1 MIKQDVVITGIGVL
15 SPIGIDTESYWTAL
29 LENRSGI
36 APVRSLDPFGTPRPL
51 AGEVPDFK
59 AKDYVKPKKNIKV
72 MSRDIQLGFVAAV
85 HACTDAGL
93 ITEGES
99 RSVDPDRFGVVLGAD
114 LIGLELP
121 ELFDAFR
128 AGIQNGTYEFS
139 RWGGSAME
147 HIFPLWML
155 KYLPNMP
162 ACHIAIAHD
171 ARGPNNSLTMQRGSS
186 LAAIFEAARIIE
198 RGGADVMICGGCG
211 NGVNPSFFARN
222 KLHHLG
228 KSGEN
233 PQAIPRPFDR
243 DRSWAV
249 LGEGA
254 GVFILER
261 RDFAVARGA
270 KMYAKIRGFCNTIA
284 PTPHNGP
291 LSTLGIRGAIR
302 GALENA
308 GIRPDDLGHLNADGN
323 GTVLEDRIE
332 AEAIRAELGDVPV
345 TALKGYFGNLG
356 SGAGAV
362 ETAASVLA
370 LQKGV
375 IPPTKNCDTTAEDC
389 PIQVVREKP
398 LQSTQSFALK
408 INQTLDGRSFA
419 LVLEKA

>member
-15 SPIGIDTESYWTAL
+15 SPIGIDTESFWTSL

-36 APVRSLDPFGTPRPL
+36 APIRSLAPFGSPRPL

-85 HACTDAGL
+85 HACNDAGL
-93 ITEGES
+93 ITEGDD
-99 RSVDPDRFGVVLGAD
+99 RNVDPDRFGVVMGAD

-121 ELFDAFR
+121 ELFDAYR
-128 AGIQNGTYEFS
+128 AGIQNGTYDFS
-139 RWGGSAME
+139 SWGGSAME

-211 NGVNPSFFARN
+211 NGVNPGFLARN
-222 KLHHLG
+222 KLHLLG
-228 KSGEN
+228 EASEN

-243 DRSWAV
+243 DRNWTV

-254 GVFILER
+254 GVFVLER
-261 RDFAVARGA
+261 RDFAAARGA
-270 KMYAKIRGFCNTIA
+270 KVYAKIRGFCNTIA
-284 PTPHNGP
+284 PTLQGDT
-291 LSTLGIRGAIR
+291 LSPLGIRGAIR
-302 GALENA
+302 GALEDA
-308 GIRPDDLGHLNADGN
+308 GIQPGDLGHLNADGN

-332 AEAIRAELGDVPV
+332 SEAIRAELGDVPV

-362 ETAASVLA
+362 ETVASVLA
-370 LQKGV
+370 LQRELV
-375 IPPTKNCDTTAEDC
+375 PPTKNCETPADDC

-398 LQSTQSFALK
+398 RQSTQSFALK